1 MLFTIEL
8 GLISQKSGIR
18 YIFSDCFAKIKVN
31 SYDSLPIEKRL
42 TLKNVTIHANPALN
56 EDKNQDYSK
65 IFLVKLSYQLARKR
79 SQILADSIIMVK
91 FGEKETAEERFYA
104 KIPIKS
110 VILMLII

>member
-1 MLFTIEL
+1 M
-8 GLISQKSGIR
+8 
-18 YIFSDCFAKIKVN
+18 
-31 SYDSLPIEKRL
+31 